1 MNVFTLSTSS
11 TQKSKKS
18 NIVTSFSIV
27 LDLQTFSCSPV
38 QSDPV
43 LCLPDP
49 EGLAPVGDCAGQ
61 HGLVDEVVLLLGQPV
76 HALVVVQLDPQLLLS
91 APLPHLVRLLQV
103 DRGQD
108 LGTQR

>member
-1 MNVFTLSTSS
+1 MSLHCLLLLPKNQILSLP
-11 TQKSKKS
+11 SK
-18 NIVTSFSIV
+18 FSIV

-38 QSDPV
+38 QSDSV